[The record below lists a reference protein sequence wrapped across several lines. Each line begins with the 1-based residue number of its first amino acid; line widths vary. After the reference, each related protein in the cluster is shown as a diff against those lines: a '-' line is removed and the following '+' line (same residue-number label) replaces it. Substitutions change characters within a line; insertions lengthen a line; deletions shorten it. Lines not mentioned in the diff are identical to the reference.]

1 MGDTLKTGVSHGETS
16 KTAVDKSIARH
27 TVDDGGHTADGGHT
41 EDWGQPRE
49 DIHKSSKRAL
59 TSPLPLPNT
68 QLTTGDTQ
76 QKDTQQTG
84 FSHWKTSKRAVDKS
98 IDRHT
103 VDDGGHTVDW
113 GQSK

>member
-1 MGDTLKTGVSHGETS
+1 MGDTQQTGVSHCKTS

-27 TVDDGGHTADGGHT
+27 TVDNGGHIVNGGHTQ
-41 EDWGQPRE
+41 DWGQPLE
-49 DIHKSSKRAL
+49 DIHQSSKRAL
-59 TSPLPLPNT
+59 TSPLPDT

-84 FSHWKTSKRAVDKS
+84 VSHWKTSKTAVDKS

-103 VDDGGHTVDW
+103 VDDGAHTAE
-113 GQSK
+113 G